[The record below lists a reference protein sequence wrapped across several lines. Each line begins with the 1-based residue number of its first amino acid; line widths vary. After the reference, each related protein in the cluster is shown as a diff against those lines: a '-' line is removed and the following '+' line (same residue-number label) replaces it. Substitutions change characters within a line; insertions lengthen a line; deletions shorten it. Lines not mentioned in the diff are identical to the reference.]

1 MKKYSINSVNQK
13 LIGGG
18 GQNSLIPYK
27 IRVYKNI
34 TIDKYLLNR

>member
-18 GQNSLIPYK
+18 QNSLNPYK
-27 IRVYKNI
+27 IRIYKNI